1 VLKAPGVV
9 GGRALPE
16 ELDGLVA
23 RLRLGAGVGNYRQ
36 SKRDKGSMGGR
47 THSPVQYP
55 DPMRP
60 ARMGRYEVVGE
71 LATGGMAEILLGLM
85 RGPGG
90 FERPVVI
97 KRILPHL
104 ARQEAFVKMF
114 LDEARVVAGIGHPN
128 VIQVQELARE
138 CEDLFI
144 VMEYLEGETVAS
156 LCRRLYSR
164 NESLPAPLAA
174 QLVADACSGLHA
186 AHELA
191 DPGGVKQ
198 HLVHR
203 DVSPQNLFVTY
214 EGVVK
219 VLDFGIAKTMDRTA
233 RTEQGQLKGKLEY
246 MSPEQCTGLALDR
259 RSDIFALGVVLYEL
273 LTARRLFKRDTPMLT
288 MKAICEEP
296 LIPPSRLQPDV
307 PAALDG
313 ICERALSKSPPDRFQ
328 TAMDFRRRLTEVAGQ
343 DQGPEQLGRMM
354 SGLFAD
360 RMAQKGEML
369 RRFRSGATVSQVP
382 AGEADAGVDIPT
394 VAVQTTAVVRPPRR
408 RWVAGL
414 ALAALAAGLAAVGL
428 RTLRTTEPTAP
439 PLPEPPAAASAAP
452 AAVPPAPTGAEPA
465 PMVRVKLD
473 SQPRG
478 ATVWMDGREAGTT
491 PLELTLPRTARETAV
506 QLRRAGFRDLSYTLR
521 LDRDQTLVLALTR
534 QAAARRRDAPAATP
548 SPFVKWH

>member
-1 VLKAPGVV
+1 
-9 GGRALPE
+9 
-16 ELDGLVA
+16 
-23 RLRLGAGVGNYRQ
+23 
-36 SKRDKGSMGGR
+36 
-47 THSPVQYP
+47 
-55 DPMRP
+55 
-60 ARMGRYEVVGE
+60 MGRYEVVGE
-71 LATGGMAEILLGLM
+71 LATGGMAEIFLGLM

-328 TAMDFRRRLTEVAGQ
+328 TAMEFRRRLAEIAGQ
-343 DQGPEQLGRMM
+343 DQGPEQLGKMM

-394 VAVQTTAVVRPPRR
+394 VALQTTAVARPPRR
-408 RWVAGL
+408 RWLAGL

-478 ATVWMDGREAGTT
+478 ATVWMDGREAETT

-521 LDRDQTLVLALTR
+521 PDRDQTLVLALTR
-534 QAAARRRDAPAATP
+534 QSVARRRDAPAATP